1 MHSTINTAIITNRI
15 LFLVY
20 LRGEGNFMKYRR
32 GIMFLIVLTGMISIA
47 AFNPIIGPLARNLGL
62 SDFQSG
68 CLVSVAGL
76 CWLLGGYFWE
86 KQTFMSRK
94 WLLASIMFVYMAT
107 LIIFALLADYAV
119 NAQSKES
126 LFWRFFLLR
135 AIAGFFFGGIPALAQ
150 AYVMGWSTKETRT
163 QGMAL
168 FGAANGL
175 GFVVGPAMS
184 GGMAS
189 LGLTSPMYAAAILLF
204 TLAILFLVFIPKEK
218 NIEIERQAIS
228 LSPMIDGYASIY
240 GLDFCFRLL

>member
-1 MHSTINTAIITNRI
+1 MHSTINTAIMMNRI

-47 AFNPIIGPLARNLGL
+47 AFNPIIGSLARNLGL

-126 LFWRFFLLR
+126 LFWSFFYF
-135 AIAGFFFGGIPALAQ
+135 AQSLA
-150 AYVMGWSTKETRT
+150 
-163 QGMAL
+163 
-168 FGAANGL
+168 F
-175 GFVVGPAMS
+175 
-184 GGMAS
+184 S
-189 LGLTSPMYAAAILLF
+189 L
-204 TLAILFLVFIPKEK
+204 E
-218 NIEIERQAIS
+218 E
-228 LSPMIDGYASIY
+228 
-240 GLDFCFRLL
+240 FRH